1 MGADFLNKFNKTIY
15 YIEGLDLMVGEVDD
29 INKYNLMMSIGN
41 VYDDLEDA
49 IKAIITKIDNYIK
62 VNEKMINEFKSAI
75 KDQEYIKF
83 DLTSNVRFSYFE
95 DAHIITAGRLPKA
108 YQKSKNITLLTN

>member
-1 MGADFLNKFNKTIY
+1 MNKFNKTIY

-83 DLTSNVRFSYFE
+83 DLTSKYTKSIKHLKNQIEKYQTKRSYYE
-95 DAHIITAGRLPKA
+95 K
-108 YQKSKNITLLTN
+108 LL

>member
-29 INKYNLMMSIGN
+29 INKYNLMMSVGN

-83 DLTSNVRFSYFE
+83 DLTSKYTKSIKHLKNQIEKYQTKRSYYE
-95 DAHIITAGRLPKA
+95 K
-108 YQKSKNITLLTN
+108 LL